1 MPYYDVFN
9 EEICIS
15 VNMSVSIAMRVVYLC
30 VFISCN
36 ALMVQCTTNIYF
48 LLLFT
53 RGFPHF
59 DGGEYFVWPMYVCSV
74 LSIGKE
80 GLSEFI

>member
-1 MPYYDVFN
+1 MMCSAILGRQP
-9 EEICIS
+9 
-15 VNMSVSIAMRVVYLC
+15 
-30 VFISCN
+30 
-36 ALMVQCTTNIYF
+36 F
-48 LLLFT
+48 LIIT

-59 DGGEYFVWPMYVCSV
+59 DGGEYFVWPMYGCSV

>member
-1 MPYYDVFN
+1 MYYY
-9 EEICIS
+9 IS
-15 VNMSVSIAMRVVYLC
+15 I
-30 VFISCN
+30 
-36 ALMVQCTTNIYF
+36 
-48 LLLFT
+48 T

>member
-1 MPYYDVFN
+1 MCVVTPIAKCAATV
-9 EEICIS
+9 CI
-15 VNMSVSIAMRVVYLC
+15 
-30 VFISCN
+30 
-36 ALMVQCTTNIYF
+36 TF
-48 LLLFT
+48 LTHINLIKLLFNINLVIFFYINT

>member
-1 MPYYDVFN
+1 MHILLYIDKYCGVPPF
-9 EEICIS
+9 
-15 VNMSVSIAMRVVYLC
+15 
-30 VFISCN
+30 
-36 ALMVQCTTNIYF
+36 F
-48 LLLFT
+48 LIIT

>member
-1 MPYYDVFN
+1 MFH
-9 EEICIS
+9 E
-15 VNMSVSIAMRVVYLC
+15 
-30 VFISCN
+30 
-36 ALMVQCTTNIYF
+36 TTAY
-48 LLLFT
+48 LLLAAILILIT

>member
-1 MPYYDVFN
+1 MYNIINYIHSYVFFYY
-9 EEICIS
+9 I
-15 VNMSVSIAMRVVYLC
+15 
-30 VFISCN
+30 
-36 ALMVQCTTNIYF
+36 
-48 LLLFT
+48 T

-80 GLSEFI
+80 GLSEFILSEGLL

>member
-1 MPYYDVFN
+1 MDIFVKTSLTIQLT
-9 EEICIS
+9 E
-15 VNMSVSIAMRVVYLC
+15 VHRL
-30 VFISCN
+30 
-36 ALMVQCTTNIYF
+36 LYF
-48 LLLFT
+48 LFYT

>member
-1 MPYYDVFN
+1 MNTYLN
-9 EEICIS
+9 KCIK
-15 VNMSVSIAMRVVYLC
+15 NRLGPWTIL
-30 VFISCN
+30 
-36 ALMVQCTTNIYF
+36 F
-48 LLLFT
+48 LLFFLIST